1 MIERWIFKTSKLD
14 PIAEIKARPVDKFN
28 DKKIK
33 LKIATQIQK
42 IGFPENWYQI
52 VSRAH
57 NLDREEV
64 ADLILLDS
72 LPHMIVIFL
81 RALFSP

>member
-14 PIAEIKARPVDKFN
+14 PIAEIKARPVDNFN

-42 IGFPENWYQI
+42 I
-52 VSRAH
+52 A
-57 NLDREEV
+57 
-64 ADLILLDS
+64 ILTKNRIS
-72 LPHMIVIFL
+72 
-81 RALFSP
+81 